1 MAKLQSTTKS
11 MAKATPSKAVAAS
24 APIQIILNE
33 DGKPIDL
40 ARIVFARRSVAFGFA
55 LVGAVLGVLSGGSHW
70 PAPPANLTESLALT
84 IWMGSSIGSTIVDPM
99 NAVST
104 CVLGTVVGGSL
115 GFTIGLPLR
124 RILASWI
131 LGGLALA
138 IGMASTGNA
147 AIALLGWLFGYTV
160 GLRGP
165 IK

>member
-1 MAKLQSTTKS
+1 M
-11 MAKATPSKAVAAS
+11 
-24 APIQIILNE
+24 
-33 DGKPIDL
+33 
-40 ARIVFARRSVAFGFA
+40 
-55 LVGAVLGVLSGGSHW
+55 GA
-70 PAPPANLTESLALT
+70 
-84 IWMGSSIGSTIVDPM
+84 SIGSTIVDPL

-115 GFTIGLPLR
+115 GFTIGLPMK

-138 IGMASTGNA
+138 IGLFSTGNA
-147 AIALLGWLFGYTV
+147 AIALLGWLFGYTI

>member
-1 MAKLQSTTKS
+1 VAKLPSSSKS
-11 MAKATPSKAVAAS
+11 IAKSGSAKAVAA
-24 APIQIILNE
+24 APIQVILNE
-33 DGKPIDL
+33 DGKPLDL
-40 ARIVFARRSVAFGFA
+40 ARIIFARRSVAFGFA
-55 LVGAVLGVLSGGSHW
+55 VVGAVLGVLAGGSHW
-70 PAPPANLTESLALT
+70 PAPPANLTESIALT
-84 IWMGSSIGSTIVDPM
+84 IWMGASIGSTIVDPL

-115 GFTIGLPLR
+115 GFTIGLPMK

-138 IGMASTGNA
+138 IGLFSTGNA
-147 AIALLGWLFGYTV
+147 AIALLGWLFGYTI